1 MKDRQKR
8 TTEELLQ
15 RMSENNKKMNIRK
28 LENDDQGRFL
38 LDWNNAHDREW
49 YFNDEAYEQGIENR
63 VDSEKS

>member
-8 TTEELLQ
+8 KTEELFQ

-28 LENDDQGRFL
+28 LESDDQGRLL
-38 LDWNNAHDREW
+38 LDWNNALDREW

-63 VDSEKS
+63 EDNEKS